1 MHYINIAQKRL
12 QSPGIHISEAA
23 DELDTLVTNFI
34 QNREKICHQSM
45 EGGKYLAEKW
55 NISTERR
62 IRRRKIMAGETA
74 RDAGLILEQE
84 TERVKKMAIDTIIE
98 EIGNRSMRLQCLDQK
113 FGFLLR
119 TTVLLFGELDE
130 GMLSDKCNNFAKE
143 YDGDIE
149 SGKALKQDIDD
160 CRMLFD
166 SRKKKNPDLY
176 IPTTPEMLMKEIIKY
191 GSNMFPNL
199 RTSIHILLTIPV
211 SIAGCER
218 SFSKLKLIKSFL

>member
-1 MHYINIAQKRL
+1 
-12 QSPGIHISEAA
+12 
-23 DELDTLVTNFI
+23 
-34 QNREKICHQSM
+34 
-45 EGGKYLAEKW
+45 
-55 NISTERR
+55 
-62 IRRRKIMAGETA
+62 
-74 RDAGLILEQE
+74 
-84 TERVKKMAIDTIIE
+84 MAIDTIIE

-119 TTVLLFGELDE
+119 TNVLLFGELDE

-191 GSNMFPNL
+191 GSDMFPNL

-211 SIAGCER
+211 SIAGCEV
-218 SFSKLKLIKSFL
+218 FQQT